1 MSHLIM
7 VLKKRKCEG
16 KVGDSVSN
24 VFNQR
29 TGDQCPVDGGFVIQ
43 VDDND
48 DDNVQVD
55 DNDDDGDDN
64 VQVDDNDDD
73 DDDNVQVDDND
84 DDDVQVD
91 DDYDVF
97 NQRIQDQCPVDGRF
111 VIEHHP
117 HIPHWCAAHCFC
129 RIDHCR
135 ARHCFSNDN

>member
-55 DNDDDGDDN
+55 DNDDDD

-73 DDDNVQVDDND
+73 NVQVDD
-84 DDDVQVD
+84 DDDV
-91 DDYDVF
+91 F
-97 NQRIQDQCPVDGRF
+97 NPG
-111 VIEHHP
+111 
-117 HIPHWCAAHCFC
+117 
-129 RIDHCR
+129 
-135 ARHCFSNDN
+135 SMSS

>member
-55 DNDDDGDDN
+55 DNDDD
-64 VQVDDNDDD
+64 
-73 DDDNVQVDDND
+73 
-84 DDDVQVD
+84 DVQVD

-111 VIEHHP
+111 VIERHP

-135 ARHCFSNDN
+135 ARHCFSNDNLCL